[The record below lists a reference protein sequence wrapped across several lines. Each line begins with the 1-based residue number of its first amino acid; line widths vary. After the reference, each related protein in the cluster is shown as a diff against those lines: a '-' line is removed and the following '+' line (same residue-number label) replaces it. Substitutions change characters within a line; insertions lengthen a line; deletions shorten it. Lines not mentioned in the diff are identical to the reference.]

1 MKTALTRPRPRH
13 RRKSEPRSERPRV
26 LTAIAPEAV
35 LALKKILV
43 PTDFSPASLK
53 ALQDALPFAERSGAA
68 IVLLHVIEPA
78 SFVNGFDSISLTLT
92 DETQVQRA
100 KSELIFLAQKE
111 IKPLIPVNPQVRLG
125 KPAEEIVATAKN
137 VQADLIVI
145 ATHGYTGL
153 KRAFIGST
161 AERVVRCAPC
171 PVLVV
176 RENEHDFISPHAN
189 PEN

>member
-1 MKTALTRPRPRH
+1 
-13 RRKSEPRSERPRV
+13 